1 MQDIGNFFN
10 DSESV
15 KDNMLETH
23 THLEKKYTILPRP
36 KKKDAHPV
44 LKDMKRRQVLF
55 TLLYEFSTKK

>member
-36 KKKDAHPV
+36 KKKRCSPRF
-44 LKDMKRRQVLF
+44 KRYEKKASTIHT
-55 TLLYEFSTKK
+55 TL